1 MPVYYG
7 IDPPGFTELPEPPDF
22 KINDLEE
29 IREASEKVQRLIDPE
44 IEEIKNNKRR
54 RGMYKRAMLEKLYE
68 ARAILKDLNDY
79 IDFCADILK
88 TEAEEKEK
96 TEE

>member
-7 IDPPGFTELPEPPDF
+7 IDPPEFTELPEPPDF
-22 KINDLEE
+22 NIEDLEE

-54 RGMYKRAMLEKLYE
+54 RGMYKRAMLEKLYQT
-68 ARAILKDLNDY
+68 RATILDLCSF
-79 IDFCADILK
+79 IKFCTEIMEE
-88 TEAEEKEK
+88 EAE
-96 TEE
+96 